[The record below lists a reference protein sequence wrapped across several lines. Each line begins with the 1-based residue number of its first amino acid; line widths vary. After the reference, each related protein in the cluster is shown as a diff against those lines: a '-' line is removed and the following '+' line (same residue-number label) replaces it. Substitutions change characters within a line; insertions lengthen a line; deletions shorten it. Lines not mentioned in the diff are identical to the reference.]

1 MLKKHLAIVFAASL
15 VNLACGGGGGGTDTQ
30 TQPDASPDSVCT
42 PACFGQWCGGDDG
55 CGGKCTGCPD
65 NATCNTTTWACD
77 CLGSWCGGNC
87 CLPLQTCGA
96 NDTCEGQGCTPV
108 CLGKWCGA
116 DDGCQGKCTDC
127 PTNATCNTATWF
139 CNCPGEWCGGNC
151 CGAGQKCSADET
163 CDTCI
168 PECGGKVCGDDGCNG
183 TCGTCAAGQA
193 CNAAACVACGCD
205 DKECGDDG
213 CGSSCG
219 KCTGEKSCIEGECIM
234 HCDGDEFT
242 GPVINASWKPM
253 EGIDSPKGNFVFT
266 SDTTDGFP
274 YSGLLLV
281 IRQYSTYKGP
291 TGPGTYQINDDDFAN
306 CDICLVM
313 FENCTANE
321 CERLYLAQEGT
332 IEITQLDGADGPF
345 EATLDGVVLH
355 EAIIGSDFSTQIVS
369 NGKNWCLDDH
379 QFSSAEVTLDVPK
392 PYCVPEGTGAGM
404 DKNIADFSLKN
415 CNDQMVSLHSFCENT
430 KALWIIMVTG
440 WCPYC
445 ADLVA
450 VAVDILED
458 HAPEVEIWVV
468 LGEDNQGN
476 SPSQAECT
484 AYANNHNFPRNRVFY
499 DFGWATLTKF
509 ITPVYMSG
517 VPYSMILDSDNMAYV
532 WSSAYSGSFTNVLND
547 LLAD

>member
-1 MLKKHLAIVFAASL
+1 MMKKHLAIVFALSL
-15 VNLACGGGGGGTDTQ
+15 VLAACGGDGGGSDTQ
-30 TQPDASPDSVCT
+30 TQPDAATDNVCV
-42 PACFGQWCGGDDG
+42 PSCAGQWCGGDDG

-65 NATCNTTTWACD
+65 NATCNTTTWSCD

-96 NDTCEGQGCTPV
+96 GDTCEGQGCTPD

-116 DDGCQGKCTDC
+116 DDGCQGKCTAC

-139 CNCPGEWCGGNC
+139 CDCPGEWCGGNC
-151 CGAGQKCSADET
+151 CGAGQKCGANET
-163 CDTCI
+163 CDTCT
-168 PECGGKVCGDDGCNG
+168 PLCAGKVCGDDGCNG
-183 TCGTCAAGQA
+183 TCGSCAAGQTCKDGA
-193 CNAAACVACGCD
+193 CLACGCD
-205 DKECGDDG
+205 GKECGDDG

-219 KCTGEKSCIEGECIM
+219 KCTGEKSCIEGACVM
-234 HCDGDEFT
+234 HCDSEDFA
-242 GPVINASWKPM
+242 GPVVNAAWKPM
-253 EGIDSPKGNFVFT
+253 EGLESPKGNFVF
-266 SDTTDGFP
+266 SQDTTDGFP

-291 TGPGTYQINDDDFAN
+291 TGPGTYQINDDDYAN

-313 FENCTANE
+313 FENCTENE

-355 EAIIGSDFSTQIVS
+355 EAVIGSDFSTQIVN

-379 QFSSAEVTLDVPK
+379 PVTSAEVTLDVPK
-392 PYCVPEGTGAGM
+392 PFCVPEGTGKGM

-415 CNDQMVSLHSFCENT
+415 CNDQMVSLHSFCEKT

-445 ADLVA
+445 ADLVE
-450 VAVDILED
+450 VAVDILND
-458 HAPEVEIWVV
+458 FAPEVEIWLV
-468 LGEDNQGN
+468 LGEDNQGG
-476 SPSQAECT
+476 SPSKAECT
-484 AYANNHNFPRNRVFY
+484 AYANDHNFPRNRTFY
-499 DFGWATLTKF
+499 DFGWSTLTKF

-517 VPYSMILDSDNMAYV
+517 VPYSMMLDGDNMAFV
-532 WSSAYSGSFTNVLND
+532 WSSAYSGSIGNVIND